1 MLWMEAD
8 RMGFFLNAVPQEKF
22 EIQRATVK
30 IEKGQ
35 NYDNRPYGYRF
46 EIITEYVYTQL
57 STFISDNKKSIVL

>member
-30 IEKGQ
+30 ITK
-35 NYDNRPYGYRF
+35 RSKLR
-46 EIITEYVYTQL
+46 
-57 STFISDNKKSIVL
+57 